1 MPTPLTSLDK
11 RRFANALEL
20 KLRRCRG
27 DMLQEFLGA
36 VMSNVHGDNFVPA
49 SAFYSRG
56 DLQCDG
62 LLQEPLTVF
71 ACYGA
76 TNGGDGQTRGAL
88 ATAVAK
94 VETDFA
100 GALAN
105 WPELADY
112 SFTAVFEISGHD
124 VAVTRKT
131 SDVKKILIEKE
142 QAGLLG
148 LEVKRDE
155 TSGVEFVSVEDWK
168 NFLGHAWFKIPMER
182 KGTAFEG
189 SFAPTFRSLIGY
201 FARRRRAGGYS
212 SIQKQNGNQQPW
224 DWQVNLSYLIG
235 LDWKIPRDLQIVNAR
250 NKNLSNMRKA
260 VKAGE
265 LGSVFGTAAEIRPE
279 LVRAEARI
287 AEIKKRIDSFQVL
300 ESYRELADE
309 VARLKSRMTEITAEL
324 ALANE
329 TINYLSNSM
338 KDEKPP
344 AYAAIETL
352 YSEVGIQLPGV
363 AVRRF
368 GEVQEFQNSVVAN
381 RKHYLEGEIE
391 KARSA
396 QSDLV
401 AELRTSDDR
410 KSALLKTL
418 DGKGAFED
426 LMAMHAQYADVS
438 SRADQLR
445 TKLQNATILESQL
458 TQTKRDS
465 ADLELKLQEDHKNQ
479 EAAINNATAKVD
491 RAISELYDDRKGNL
505 VVAPSK
511 SGPKIDIAIQ
521 GDGNRGGIDQM
532 KIFCFDSMLYEVT
545 GERLGGPGFLAHDSH
560 LFDGV
565 DKRQVYLAMLF
576 GAKVADRKHGQY
588 IIAMNSDEFNASL
601 DAAESSGKGTE
612 RHVLENAVMAVRL
625 TDHETGGLFGFRFD

>member
-1 MPTPLTSLDK
+1 MIKSITSSIPTFKTLTFGKGLNILLADLTEKSTDK
-11 RRFANALEL
+11 
-20 KLRRCRG
+20 
-27 DMLQEFLGA
+27 
-36 VMSNVHGDNFVPA
+36 
-49 SAFYSRG
+49 
-56 DLQCDG
+56 
-62 LLQEPLTVF
+62 
-71 ACYGA
+71 
-76 TNGGDGQTRGAL
+76 QTRNS
-88 ATAVAK
+88 
-94 VETDFA
+94 A
-100 GALAN
+100 GKTSMIEIMHFLMGSDADKGSLFKKFS
-105 WPELADY
+105 EADY
-112 SFTAVFEISGHD
+112 SFTAVFEIFGHD

-131 SDVKKILIEKE
+131 SNVKKILIEKE
-142 QAGLLG
+142 RAKLLG

-155 TSGVEFVSVEDWK
+155 ASGVEFVSVETWK
-168 NFLGHAWFKIPMER
+168 DFLGQAWFKLPMER

-189 SFAPTFRSLIGY
+189 SYSPTFRSLIGY

-235 LDWKIPRDLQIVNAR
+235 LDWKIPRDIQIVQSR
-250 NKNLSNMRKA
+250 NKNLSNMKKA
-260 VKAGE
+260 VRAGE

-309 VARLKSRMTEITAEL
+309 VARLKSRMTEITADL

-352 YSEVGIQLPGV
+352 YSEAGIQLPGV

-368 GEVQEFQNSVVAN
+368 DEVQEFQNSVVAN
-381 RKHYLEGEIE
+381 RKHYLEAEIE

-401 AELRTSDDR
+401 VELRVSDDR
-410 KSALLKTL
+410 KSELLRTL

-426 LMAMHAQYADVS
+426 LMAMHAQYAEIS

-465 ADLELKLQEDHKNQ
+465 ADLELKLQEDHKNE

-491 RAISELYDDRKGNL
+491 CAISELYDDRKGNL
-505 VVAPSK
+505 IVAPSK

-565 DKRQVYLAMLF
+565 DKRQVYLAVLF
-576 GAKVADRKHGQY
+576 GAKVAERKHGQY
-588 IIAMNSDEFNASL
+588 IVAMNSDEFSGTL
-601 DAAESSGKGTE
+601 DAAEASGKGAE
-612 RHVLENAVMAVRL
+612 RHVLENAVMEVRL
-625 TDHETGGLFGFRFD
+625 TDHEAGGLFGFRFD